1 MADPTGTASR
11 DRTGRAPA
19 RGVAA
24 LRRLLVFALLVQA
37 SAVASAEL
45 AVFTNGRVLKITS
58 VEVEGDGARLVLEGG
73 GVLTVPLTV
82 VERIV
87 DDELVPEPVAL
98 ALPPTHPVVLF
109 SEASEVPDTPY
120 GELIYDTARHHDLS
134 PDLVAAMVRAESA
147 FDASAVSHKGA
158 RGLMQLMPA
167 TAVRFGVPPDS
178 LFDPEQNL
186 KAGVGYLKWLTER
199 YPDAPALVLAAYNA
213 GEGNVDRYSGV
224 PPFRETREYIRRV
237 YSFLGFE
244 ADPALTVTR

>member
-1 MADPTGTASR
+1 MAEPRRSGTR
-11 DRTGRAPA
+11 GRGGGVPA
-19 RGVAA
+19 ATV
-24 LRRLLVFALLVQA
+24 LTVDCLLVLALVLWLPS
-37 SAVASAEL
+37 SAVAEL
-45 AVFTNGRVLKITS
+45 AVLSNGHVLKVTE
-58 VEVEGDGARLVLEGG
+58 VTVEGESIRLTLDGG
-73 GVLTVPLTV
+73 GTLTVPLTV

-87 DDELVPEPVAL
+87 DDEISPEPVE
-98 ALPPTHPVVLF
+98 LPPLHPDVLF
-109 SEASEVPDTPY
+109 VEGAEIPDTPY
-120 GELIYDTARHHDLS
+120 GELIYETARRHEVS

-147 FDASAVSHKGA
+147 FDAAAVSHKGA

-167 TAVRFGVPPDS
+167 TALRFGVPPDS

-186 KAGVGYLKWLTER
+186 EAGVGYLRWLTER

-244 ADPALTVTR
+244 AESVLTLTR

>member
-1 MADPTGTASR
+1 
-11 DRTGRAPA
+11 
-19 RGVAA
+19 VAA
-24 LRRLLVFALLVQA
+24 FCRLLILALLVQVP
-37 SAVASAEL
+37 SVASAEL
-45 AVFTNGRVLKITS
+45 AVFTNGHVLKITS
-58 VEVEGDGARLVLEGG
+58 VKVEGEAVRLAVEGG

-98 ALPPTHPVVLF
+98 PPIHPVVLF

-167 TAVRFGVPPDS
+167 TALRFGVPPDS

-237 YSFLGFE
+237 YSILGFE
-244 ADPALTVTR
+244 ADSALTVTR